1 MKYKNTVL
9 RIYKIIFYSVNT
21 FLTKTI
27 YLLTIDFEVKKDLT
41 AKSAK
46 IYAKVHKVIFKLCEP
61 CAFFLCAL
69 CG

>member
-46 IYAKVHKVIFKLCEP
+46 IYAKVHKVF
-61 CAFFLCAL
+61 
-69 CG
+69 